1 MSWSCRRHSALTT
14 CKIRLSERSNP
25 IRRPR
30 AARNSWRAP
39 GSRGRMMERGW
50 FIARGEEMRQS
61 GCWPMS
67 NVIPISKR
75 NIALGRSFAPPSS
88 PRSFH
93 GVLTARPDSRSD
105 LDWIPLRRGVPEAI
119 VWIGRRGPNVGK
131 IIDGT
136 KQVPTSHGDHYA
148 LRCEAPG
155 DFALDP
161 LTLVGGWW
169 DPLQTGHLPP
179 RIHP

>member
-1 MSWSCRRHSALTT
+1 M
-14 CKIRLSERSNP
+14 E

-30 AARNSWRAP
+30 GCSKLLASPRYFE
-39 GSRGRMMERGW
+39 GGRWNGLVHCLRMEG
-50 FIARGEEMRQS
+50 GES
-61 GCWPMS
+61 GCWPLS
-67 NVIPISKR
+67 YVVRISKR

-93 GVLTARPDSRSD
+93 GVPTARPDSRSD